1 MSQPLRPSPVRRVWV
16 RSAIRATRSSP
27 TPPTATTALIAM
39 QRSPAEPNPEFTAAS
54 AARSRSASGST
65 TMWFFAPPRAC
76 TRLPCRVPVSYT
88 YWAIAVEPT
97 KDTDWMSGCSS
108 SRSTATLSPWTTLNT
123 PSGSPASFHSSA
135 IHSDA
140 DGSCSLGLRTT
151 VLPVAIAMGKNHIG
165 TITGKLNGLMIAT
178 GPSGLRTEW
187 TSTLVEAFSV
197 KPPRTS
203 EGTPQAYSTTS
214 WPRETSPR
222 ASSRTLPCSAVM
234 IAASSGLRALS
245 SSRKRKST
253 AVRLAREVSRQRGKA
268 AVAAA
273 TGASTSS
280 VVASGTSPMISPVA
294 ESVTSPVRPLA
305 PSRRAPSI
313 QCGMEV
319 GMVPLSG
326 VGPPSGSGVVGER
339 GLREVRPGRAGRGPG
354 GGSGCVG
361 VGERPGGE
369 VLADQPADRV
379 EHAGAGLA
387 GLVVPAEDAGGED
400 AVEVDPG
407 QGGEGLVEVVDAAD
421 HVQCRQAE
429 LDEVVRVRL
438 QRQLDA
444 LPLEDRQ
451 QLLHRPP
458 EHRLGELRCLRPAV
472 ELRVHRVHAEFD
484 ADLDGPLPVAD
495 GGLPLHLDRARPAH
509 DRQQRGDAHAGVG
522 QPGLERPDGGGVHPR
537 VLEERDEVLAGR
549 ELDPLVAHAGH
560 HVGQLEQR
568 DGAQHLRVQGD
579 PHDCVPPRDSS
590 RTSVR
595 CPERSAST
603 PAAHTAWAAYPSQA
617 PGPSTSPRR
626 AASTQRCSPM
636 S

>member
-1 MSQPLRPSPVRRVWV
+1 MSQPWGPPRGRGVWV
-16 RSAIRATRSSP
+16 RSAIGATGP
-27 TPPTATTALIAM
+27 PPPPPTATTALIAM
-39 QRSPAEPNPEFTAAS
+39 HRSPAEPKPEFTAAS

-88 YWAIAVEPT
+88 YWAIAVDPT
-97 KDTDWMSGCSS
+97 KDTDLMSGCSS

-151 VLPVAIAMGKNHIG
+151 VLPVAIAIGKNHIG
-165 TITGKLNGLMIAT
+165 TIAGKLNGLMIAT
-178 GPSGLRTEW
+178 GPSGWRTEC

-253 AVRLAREVSRQRGKA
+253 AVRLASEVSRQPGKA
-268 AVAAA
+268 AEAAA
-273 TGASTSS
+273 TAASTSS
-280 VVASGTSPMISPVA
+280 TLASATSPVTSPVA

-313 QCGMEV
+313 QCGMCG

-326 VGPPSGSGVVGER
+326 VGPTSGSGVVGER
-339 GLREVRPGRAGRGPG
+339 GLREVRTGGAGLGPG
-354 GGSGCVG
+354 GGPGRVG

-379 EHAGAGLA
+379 EHADAGLA
-387 GLVVPAEDAGGED
+387 GLVVPAEDAGGQD
-400 AVEVDPG
+400 AVEADPG
-407 QGGEGLVEVVDAAD
+407 QGGEGLVDVDVAAADLHVLVDAGGVARRVGDVAQPVGGPVVHRVGHVHVGEQLAGGCDDPGRVVALVERVRHAVQEGHARRVDAAD
-421 HVQCRQAE
+421 Q
-429 LDEVVRVRL
+429 
-438 QRQLDA
+438 
-444 LPLEDRQ
+444 DR
-451 QLLHRPP
+451 
-458 EHRLGELRCLRPAV
+458 
-472 ELRVHRVHAEFD
+472 
-484 ADLDGPLPVAD
+484 
-495 GGLPLHLDRARPAH
+495 
-509 DRQQRGDAHAGVG
+509 
-522 QPGLERPDGGGVHPR
+522 
-537 VLEERDEVLAGR
+537 
-549 ELDPLVAHAGH
+549 
-560 HVGQLEQR
+560 
-568 DGAQHLRVQGD
+568 
-579 PHDCVPPRDSS
+579 
-590 RTSVR
+590 
-595 CPERSAST
+595 
-603 PAAHTAWAAYPSQA
+603 
-617 PGPSTSPRR
+617 
-626 AASTQRCSPM
+626 
-636 S
+636 